1 MIIGIDLGT
10 TNSLAAIWQ
19 DGASRLVPNA
29 LGTYLTPSC
38 VSLDQD
44 GSLLVGQAARERL
57 QTHPDRSAALFKR
70 HMGSDKPFRL
80 GDRDFRAEEL
90 SSLVLRALKADA
102 EALLGAP
109 VLEAVISVPA
119 YFSDSQRQATR
130 IAGELAGLKVER
142 LINEPTAAALA
153 YGLHQQQDETQFL
166 VFDLGGGTFDVSVLE
181 LFEGVMEVRA
191 TAGDNFLGGEDFVAE
206 IVKQFLQRAE
216 VPAQARDDPRFMQQ
230 LLAQAEIAK
239 IKLSQ
244 QAESRLRVAW
254 RDTEYALDLTQDRL
268 ANWSEPLL
276 ARLRAPV
283 ERALRDARIRSADI
297 ATVVLA
303 GGATRMPLVRQL
315 VTRMFG
321 RFPNI
326 EMNPDEVVAAGA
338 AVMAGLKIKD
348 QALDEVVMTDVCPYT
363 LGVEVTRTLPSG
375 QRVNGHFS
383 PIIERN
389 SVVPISR
396 EETYSPVDD
405 DQPEVEL
412 NIYQGESR
420 LVRDNIL
427 LGTLKMPLSRRP
439 RAESSFQVR
448 FTYDVNGLLEV
459 EAGMPGSSQRQRIV
473 IQNADRHMSDAE
485 VRRRLQELASL
496 KIHPRE
502 QTANRTLLARAERVY
517 QVLRGDERQHLAN
530 EILLFEQV
538 IEQQNARLI
547 PPARARLTQE
557 IDALERYSVFDRAYD
572 PGYSE

>member
-80 GDRDFRAEEL
+80 GDRDSGRGTV
-90 SSLVLRALKADA
+90 SLVLRALKADA

-268 ANWSEPLL
+268 ADWSEPLL

-303 GGATRMPLVRQL
+303 GGAARMPLVRQL

-375 QRVNGHFS
+375 QRVDGHFS

-473 IQNADRHMSDAE
+473 IQSADRHMSDAE
-485 VRRRLQELASL
+485 VQRRLEELASL

>member
-268 ANWSEPLL
+268 ADWSEPLL

-338 AVMAGLKIKD
+338 AVMAGLKMKD

-375 QRVNGHFS
+375 QRVDGHFS

-485 VRRRLQELASL
+485 VRRRLEELASL

-517 QVLRGDERQHLAN
+517 QVLRGDERHHLAN

-538 IEQQNARLI
+538 LEQQDARLI
-547 PPARARLTQE
+547 PPARARLMQE

>member
-70 HMGSDKPFRL
+70 HMAATSRSGLATAIS
-80 GDRDFRAEEL
+80 AEEL

-268 ANWSEPLL
+268 ADWSEPLL

-375 QRVNGHFS
+375 QRVDGHFS

-473 IQNADRHMSDAE
+473 IQSADRHMSDAE
-485 VRRRLQELASL
+485 VQRRLEELASL

>member
-244 QAESRLRVAW
+244 QAESRLRVTW

-268 ANWSEPLL
+268 ADWSEPLL

-375 QRVNGHFS
+375 QRVDGHFS

-473 IQNADRHMSDAE
+473 IQSADRHMSDAE
-485 VRRRLQELASL
+485 VQRRLQELASL

-517 QVLRGDERQHLAN
+517 QVLRGDERHHLAN

-557 IDALERYSVFDRAYD
+557 VDALERYSVFDRAYD

>member
-153 YGLHQQQDETQFL
+153 YGLHQQQEETQFL

-268 ANWSEPLL
+268 ADWSEPLL

-338 AVMAGLKIKD
+338 AVMAGLKMKD

-375 QRVNGHFS
+375 QRVDGHFS

-473 IQNADRHMSDAE
+473 IQSADRHMSDAE
-485 VRRRLQELASL
+485 VQRRLEELASL

>member
-268 ANWSEPLL
+268 ADWSEPLL

-338 AVMAGLKIKD
+338 AVMAGLKMKD

-375 QRVNGHFS
+375 QRVDGHFS

-485 VRRRLQELASL
+485 VRRRLEELASL

-547 PPARARLTQE
+547 PPARARLMQE

>member
-268 ANWSEPLL
+268 ADWSEPLL

-375 QRVNGHFS
+375 QRVDGHFS

-485 VRRRLQELASL
+485 VRRRLEELASL

-517 QVLRGDERQHLAN
+517 QVLRGDERHHLAN

>member
-1 MIIGIDLGT
+1 M
-10 TNSLAAIWQ
+10 
-19 DGASRLVPNA
+19 
-29 LGTYLTPSC
+29 
-38 VSLDQD
+38 
-44 GSLLVGQAARERL
+44 
-57 QTHPDRSAALFKR
+57 
-70 HMGSDKPFRL
+70 
-80 GDRDFRAEEL
+80 
-90 SSLVLRALKADA
+90 LRALKADA

-268 ANWSEPLL
+268 ADWSEPLL

-348 QALDEVVMTDVCPYT
+348 QALDEVVMTDVSLHAGCRSHAHPAV
-363 LGVEVTRTLPSG
+363 GPARRRTL
-375 QRVNGHFS
+375 S

-473 IQNADRHMSDAE
+473 IQSADRHMSDAE
-485 VRRRLQELASL
+485 VQRRLEELASL

-502 QTANRTLLARAERVY
+502 QTANRTPLARAERVY

>member
-1 MIIGIDLGT
+1 M
-10 TNSLAAIWQ
+10 
-19 DGASRLVPNA
+19 
-29 LGTYLTPSC
+29 
-38 VSLDQD
+38 
-44 GSLLVGQAARERL
+44 
-57 QTHPDRSAALFKR
+57 
-70 HMGSDKPFRL
+70 
-80 GDRDFRAEEL
+80 
-90 SSLVLRALKADA
+90 LRALKADA

-268 ANWSEPLL
+268 ADWSEPLL

-303 GGATRMPLVRQL
+303 GGAAH
-315 VTRMFG
+315 
-321 RFPNI
+321 
-326 EMNPDEVVAAGA
+326 AAGA
-338 AVMAGLKIKD
+338 PARD
-348 QALDEVVMTDVCPYT
+348 P
-363 LGVEVTRTLPSG
+363 
-375 QRVNGHFS
+375 H
-383 PIIERN
+383 
-389 SVVPISR
+389 
-396 EETYSPVDD
+396 
-405 DQPEVEL
+405 
-412 NIYQGESR
+412 
-420 LVRDNIL
+420 VR
-427 LGTLKMPLSRRP
+427 PLSQHRDEP
-439 RAESSFQVR
+439 R
-448 FTYDVNGLLEV
+448 
-459 EAGMPGSSQRQRIV
+459 
-473 IQNADRHMSDAE
+473 
-485 VRRRLQELASL
+485 
-496 KIHPRE
+496 
-502 QTANRTLLARAERVY
+502 
-517 QVLRGDERQHLAN
+517 
-530 EILLFEQV
+530 
-538 IEQQNARLI
+538 
-547 PPARARLTQE
+547 
-557 IDALERYSVFDRAYD
+557 
-572 PGYSE
+572 

>member
-268 ANWSEPLL
+268 ADWSEPLL

-375 QRVNGHFS
+375 QRVDGHFS

-473 IQNADRHMSDAE
+473 IQSADRHMSDAE
-485 VRRRLQELASL
+485 VQRRLEELASL

>member
-19 DGASRLVPNA
+19 DGASRLVPNT

-153 YGLHQQQDETQFL
+153 YGLHQQQEETQFL

-268 ANWSEPLL
+268 ADWSEPLL

-375 QRVNGHFS
+375 QRVDGHFS

-473 IQNADRHMSDAE
+473 IQSADRHMSDAE
-485 VRRRLQELASL
+485 VQRRLQELASL

-517 QVLRGDERQHLAN
+517 QVLRGDERHHLAN

-538 IEQQNARLI
+538 LEQQDARLI

>member
-375 QRVNGHFS
+375 QRVDGHFS

-427 LGTLKMPLSRRP
+427 LGTLKMPLSRLP